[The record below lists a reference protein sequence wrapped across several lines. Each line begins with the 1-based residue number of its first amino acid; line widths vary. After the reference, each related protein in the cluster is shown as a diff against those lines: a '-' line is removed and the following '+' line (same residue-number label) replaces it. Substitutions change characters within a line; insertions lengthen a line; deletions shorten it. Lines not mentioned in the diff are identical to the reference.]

1 MKKLLLFTFILLV
14 CSNIFA
20 QTSQKTGYVDSQII
34 LAQYAPA
41 IKAQS
46 DLDAIAARWTAQRD
60 SMLASLQTA
69 YQTYGTQKEMMTP
82 DKQRETEQELVTQQ
96 QNIQRFE
103 SEKFA
108 QPNGELY
115 RKNEELLAPVKEKI
129 MLAIA
134 EVSKTEGM
142 NFVFDKTGDVIL
154 LYADDQFDIT
164 FKVLDMLKRGK
175 H

>member
-1 MKKLLLFTFILLV
+1 MKNVLLFTILALV

-20 QTSQKTGYVDSQII
+20 QTVQKSGYVDSQVI

-46 DLDAIAARWTAQRD
+46 DLDAIAAKWTAQRD
-60 SMLASLQTA
+60 SMLASLQSA
-69 YQTYGTQKEMMTP
+69 YQAYGTQKEMMTP
-82 DKQRETEQELVTQQ
+82 EKQRETEQQLVTQQ

-103 SEKFA
+103 SQKFA

-115 RKNEELLAPVKEKI
+115 QKNEQLLAPVKAKI
-129 MLAIA
+129 MDAIA
-134 EVSKTEGM
+134 KVAQSEGLQ
-142 NFVFDKTGDVIL
+142 FVFDKTGDVVL

-164 FKVLDMLKRGK
+164 YKVLDKLKTGK
-175 H
+175 

>member
-1 MKKLLLFTFILLV
+1 MKKVLLFTFTVLV

-20 QTSQKTGYVDSQII
+20 QTVQKTGYVDSQVI

-46 DLDAIAARWTAQRD
+46 DLDAIASKWTAQRD
-60 SMLASLQTA
+60 SMLATLQTA
-69 YQTYGTQKEMMTP
+69 YQAYGTQKAMMTP
-82 DKQRETEQELVTQQ
+82 EKQRETEQQLVTQQ
-96 QNIQRFE
+96 QNIQKFE

-115 RKNEELLAPVKEKI
+115 RKNEQFLAPVKQKI
-129 MLAIA
+129 MEAIA
-134 EVSKTEGM
+134 AVSKTEGM
-142 NFVFDKTGDVIL
+142 QFVFDKTGDVIL

-164 FKVLDMLKRGK
+164 FKVLDKLKTGK
-175 H
+175 

>member
-1 MKKLLLFTFILLV
+1 VKKVLFLTFMVLV

-20 QTSQKTGYVDSQII
+20 QTGQKTGYVDSQVI

-46 DLDAIAARWTAQRD
+46 DLDAIAARWTATRD
-60 SMLASLQTA
+60 SLLASLQTA
-69 YQTYGTQKEMMTP
+69 YQAYGTQKDMMTP
-82 DKQRETEQELVTQQ
+82 DKQQETEQGLVTQQ
-96 QNIQRFE
+96 QDIQRYE
-103 SEKFA
+103 QEKFA

-115 RKNEELLAPVKEKI
+115 RRNEQLLAPVKENI

-134 EVSKTEGM
+134 AVSKTEGM
-142 NFVFDKTGDVIL
+142 HFVFDKTGDVVL

-164 FKVLDMLKRGK
+164 FKVLDKLKTGN
-175 H
+175 

>member
-1 MKKLLLFTFILLV
+1 MKKVLLLTFTVLV
-14 CSNIFA
+14 CSNLFA
-20 QTSQKTGYVDSQII
+20 QTGQKTGYVDSQVI

-46 DLDAIAARWTAQRD
+46 DLDAIAAQWTAQRD

-69 YQTYGTQKEMMTP
+69 YQAYGTQKDMMTP
-82 DKQRETEQELVTQQ
+82 EKQRETEQGLVTQQ
-96 QNIQRFE
+96 QDIQRFE

-115 RKNEELLAPVKEKI
+115 RKNEQLLAPVKENI
-129 MLAIA
+129 MKAIA
-134 EVSKTEGM
+134 AVSKTEGM
-142 NFVFDKTGDVIL
+142 HFVFDKTGDVIL

-164 FKVLDMLKRGK
+164 FKVLDKLKTGK
-175 H
+175 